1 MVTVLRRFLLCSRSY
16 EAMAHENLGIE
27 DPFQKIIGNL
37 GQQELQ
43 PHQDKLIKEAEK
55 LLKNIK

>member
-1 MVTVLRRFLLCSRSY
+1 M
-16 EAMAHENLGIE
+16 GIT

-43 PHQDKLIKEAEK
+43 PHQDALIKEAEK
-55 LLKNIK
+55 LIKNIK